1 MQQFRKTVIL
11 MIPAFIF
18 VSFFA
23 TSAFAGKKGWKKH
36 NHKEWK
42 HGKKKHRRDWERE
55 YRRDWRD
62 EVRHSN
68 GHHHHDCKLPPGL
81 AKKGKTPP
89 GWAKKC
95 RHQEAK
101 HRRDHHVEK
110 HQEHNPDY
118 DHEKRSN
125 NHDREH
131 NPDHDR
137 KRSSDGHDK
146 PTIEGGVDIGVGIHI
161 PFP

>member
-1 MQQFRKTVIL
+1 MQCFRKTVFL

-36 NHKEWK
+36 DYKEWI
-42 HGKKKHRRDWERE
+42 HGKRKHQRDWERE
-55 YRRDWRD
+55 YRSDWRD
-62 EVRHSN
+62 EVRNSH

-81 AKKGKTPP
+81 AKKGKVPP

-95 RHQEAK
+95 RHQEVK
-101 HRRDHHVEK
+101 HHRK
-110 HQEHNPDY
+110 HQEHYP
-118 DHEKRSN
+118 DHEHERRSGS
-125 NHDREH
+125 HDH
-131 NPDHDR
+131 
-137 KRSSDGHDK
+137 KRSSGGHDK